1 MDLRVIEYLNRL
13 NLYESIVTEEQI
25 EPKTDGDLL
34 VDAVISDPI
43 SFRKGYIDLL
53 NVSVAHVKLIE
64 ARNKS
69 KIVSVKKE
77 YDEEIE
83 EMSVEQGNR
92 YNQLEK
98 QVKETKLINSVDD
111 FKDPNAY
118 NKICEKN
125 LLEVAH
131 NQHSKSFNKTIQII
145 KNTPELLKV
154 VEQEL
159 GKVNLSFKI
168 VQGLNKAIYKKDR
181 ELFEKVS
188 KIIKR
193 DFQKLPFINYD
204 KTIPLSQTLNSCL
217 LRDLYIIDTHRYF
230 DKTHSVITH
239 PEIYLC
245 KAILSK
251 ALNRFS

>member
-69 KIVSVKKE
+69 KVVSVKKE

-92 YNQLEK
+92 YNELEK
-98 QVKETKLINSVDD
+98 QVKETKLINSVED
-111 FKDPNAY
+111 FQDPNVY
-118 NKICEKN
+118 NHICEKN

-131 NQHSKSFNKTIQII
+131 NQHSKSFNKTIQIV

-159 GKVNLSFKI
+159 EKVNLSFKI
-168 VQGLNKAIYKKDR
+168 VQALNKAIYKKDT
-181 ELFEKVS
+181 ELFDKVS

-217 LRDLYIIDTHRYF
+217 LRDLYIVDTHRYF

>member
-13 NLYESIVTEEQI
+13 NLYEGIVTEEQI
-25 EPKTDGDLL
+25 EPKTDGDLF
-34 VDAVISDPI
+34 VEAIMTDPV
-43 SFRKGYIDLL
+43 SFRKEYIDLL
-53 NVSVAHVKLIE
+53 NVSIAHVKLIE
-64 ARNKS
+64 AKNKTR
-69 KIVSVKKE
+69 IVAEKSD

-83 EMSVEQGNR
+83 EVSIEQGKR
-92 YNQLEK
+92 YNNLERR
-98 QVKETKLINSVDD
+98 VKETKLIKSVED
-111 FKDPNAY
+111 FQDPNAY
-118 NKICEKN
+118 NNICENN

-131 NQHSKSFNKTIQII
+131 NQHSKSFNKTIQIV

-159 GKVNLSFKI
+159 GKVNLSFRI
-168 VQGLNKAIYKKDR
+168 VQALNKAIYKKDA
-181 ELFEKVS
+181 ELFDKVS

-217 LRDLYIIDTHRYF
+217 LRDLYIVDTHRYF